1 MEMCF
6 QNGISWFIW
15 FMPAANELTRHFM
28 PLHAYTSFLY
38 MRVMSK
44 RTPARFQALF
54 EIAQGQQGYF
64 IASLSTF
71 KPAALASAI

>member
-1 MEMCF
+1 MEMRF

-15 FMPAANELTRHFM
+15 FMP
-28 PLHAYTSFLY
+28 LHAYTSFLY
-38 MRVMSK
+38 MCAMPN

-54 EIAQGQQGYF
+54 EIAEGQQGYF